1 MGDPKKIRAKYE
13 TPVHPWQRDRLTK
26 EKSLMKQFGL
36 KTKKEVYK
44 VDTRLKRFKAIAKA
58 LVTMNEEQ
66 AKQERTK
73 LFNKLK
79 SFGLV
84 EEEKLDNVL
93 GLEIEQLL
101 DRRLQTLLQK
111 KEMATTPSQARQMI
125 THGHVMVDGKAITS
139 PSYLVKT
146 SEEAKITFN
155 KKSPFSDPEHPER
168 LTPEERRQ
176 KEMDEK
182 IKDEIASTEKKKEEK
197 KDSKESKEKPKN
209 ESKEDSKKEK
219 STKDKAEDKK

>member
-44 VDTRLKRFKAIAKA
+44 IDTRLKKFKSIAKA

-66 AKQERTK
+66 AKQERVK

-79 SFGLV
+79 SYGLV
-84 EEEKLDNVL
+84 QEEKLDNVL

-101 DRRLQTLLQK
+101 DRRLQTLLLK
-111 KEMATTPSQARQMI
+111 KEMATTPNQARQMI
-125 THGHVMVDGKAITS
+125 THGHIMVNGKAITS
-139 PSYLVKT
+139 PSFLVKT
-146 SEEAKITFN
+146 SDEAKITFN

-168 LTPEERRQ
+168 LTPEARRQ
-176 KEMDEK
+176 KEMDEEL
-182 IKDEIASTEKKKEEK
+182 KDEIASTEKKKEQPKKEESKDESEKETK
-197 KDSKESKEKPKN
+197 KDEE
-209 ESKEDSKKEK
+209 
-219 STKDKAEDKK
+219 EDKK

>member
-44 VDTRLKRFKAIAKA
+44 IDTRLKKFKAIAKA

-101 DRRLQTLLQK
+101 GRRLQTLVLK
-111 KEMATTPSQARQMI
+111 KEMATTPNQARQMI
-125 THGHVMVDGKAITS
+125 THGHIMVDGKAITS
-139 PSYLVKT
+139 PSYLVRT
-146 SEEAKITFN
+146 SEEPKITFN
-155 KKSPFSDPEHPER
+155 KKSAFSDPEHPER
-168 LTPEERRQ
+168 LTPEARRQ

-182 IKDEIASTEKKKEEK
+182 IKDEIASTEKKKESQDEEK
-197 KDSKESKEKPKN
+197 TEEPKDE
-209 ESKEDSKKEK
+209 SKKEETSK
-219 STKDKAEDKK
+219 EEKAEDKK